1 MKGEQGSKQ
10 THIQQQQHRSQDQ
23 SSASTWEDQW
33 CQTTEGHNISPYLG
47 AWIPSFTVTQCRSMH
62 EPGEVQQRN
71 SSPDAPLHEGET
83 NPQIP
88 VPKEPETSN
97 PPTTT
102 WSQKLVINLSQ
113 RPLSTPEEVVL
124 SLGLSFAITPEQ
136 IPYQEIIHCS
146 EVGPQ
151 NGRCP
156 QAGSKWS
163 PTTGQSPTT
172 QPAL

>member
-47 AWIPSFTVTQCRSMH
+47 AWIPSFTVTQCGSMH

-71 SSPDAPLHEGET
+71 SSPDATLHEGET

-102 WSQKLVINLSQ
+102 WSQEVGHQPKPKTTVHTGRG
-113 RPLSTPEEVVL
+113 RPLPGTFFCDHPRTNPL
-124 SLGLSFAITPEQ
+124 PRNHPLLRG
-136 IPYQEIIHCS
+136 C
-146 EVGPQ
+146 
-151 NGRCP
+151 
-156 QAGSKWS
+156 
-163 PTTGQSPTT
+163 TTEWQMPSGWQ
-172 QPAL
+172 

>member
-1 MKGEQGSKQ
+1 MPDDRTSAHISELESHLSQSLNVDQCMSLEKFSNETAAQ
-10 THIQQQQHRSQDQ
+10 THH
-23 SSASTWEDQW
+23 STKERQIHKF
-33 CQTTEGHNISPYLG
+33 QYLKN
-47 AWIPSFTVTQCRSMH
+47 
-62 EPGEVQQRN
+62 QR
-71 SSPDAPLHEGET
+71 PATHLQPLDL
-83 NPQIP
+83 
-88 VPKEPETSN
+88 K
-97 PPTTT
+97 
-102 WSQKLVINLSQ
+102 KLVINLSQ